1 MCGLCFYE
9 RFYCMRSDKHALV
22 SVIVPIFNVEKYL
35 DQCLDSISAQTHKN
49 LEIICINDGSTDGSL
64 EIIKRH
70 AQQDDRIHIIDKE
83 NGGYGVGC
91 NLGIQEA
98 HGEWISIVEPDD
110 WIDASMYEDM
120 LTFASSFEETIDVIK
135 TPWWSVEKWDSPKT
149 QRIKHCKLHKRIK
162 TSKKPFTLEEHP
174 LLIEIHPGI
183 WSAIYRKG
191 FLGEKRIRFPEYPGA
206 GWADNP
212 FLVETLCQAKA
223 IIYLDK
229 PYYYYRA
236 DLPDS
241 TLNHKSEDAIA
252 RPFDR
257 WIDMTEVME
266 RIGVKDLGVWQSHY
280 LRGFN
285 YIDGARYDDGED
297 NPIVVKK
304 TNEVFQHMKKEYVLN
319 NPKLNKT
326 RKRRYLEAMG
336 LDTSNIPM
344 NGRFSHF
351 IHETAETVRIDGPF
365 IFLKRVWILV
375 HGAKKHPKD

>member
-1 MCGLCFYE
+1 
-9 RFYCMRSDKHALV
+9 MRSDNNSLV
-22 SVIVPIFNVEKYL
+22 SVIVPIYNVEKYL
-35 DQCLDSISAQTHKN
+35 DQCLESISAQTHKN

-70 AQQDDRIHIIDKE
+70 ADQDNRIRVIDKE

-91 NLGIQEA
+91 NLGIQES

-120 LTFASSFEETIDVIK
+120 LAFASSFEEMIDIVK
-135 TPWWSVEKWDSPKT
+135 TPWWSVEKWDNPKK

-162 TSKKPFTLEEHP
+162 TSTRPFTLDEHT

-183 WSAIYRKG
+183 WSAIYRKE
-191 FLGEKRIRFPEYPGA
+191 FLKENGILFPEYPGA

-223 IIYLDK
+223 ILYLDK

-236 DLPDS
+236 DLPKS
-241 TLNHKSEDAIA
+241 TLYHKTNEAIA

-257 WIDMTEVME
+257 WIDMTDVMQ
-266 RIGVKDLGVWQSHY
+266 RIGVTDLGIWQSHY

-285 YIDGARYDDGED
+285 YIDGARYDDGET
-297 NPIVVKK
+297 NPVVLKK
-304 TNEVFQHMKKEYVLN
+304 TLEVFQHMNSEYVLN
-319 NPKLNKT
+319 NPKLNKK
-326 RKRRYLEAMG
+326 RKRRYLHALG
-336 LDTSNIPM
+336 INYTNIPM
-344 NGRFSHF
+344 DGRMAHF
-351 IHETAETVRIDGPF
+351 AHETVETLRVEGPF
-365 IFLKRVWILV
+365 IFIKRVWILF
-375 HGAKKHPKD
+375 HGAKKHPKRKPR